1 MGTCCS
7 KLQVDFMILRK
18 ACCWF
23 VNDGRDVFAEDDEV
37 SPYVSSQT
45 IFLFHSSYKQSWVY
59 NGEFCSPDF
68 DFELV
73 VQWHQL
79 IVTPVQKS
87 LFLWHETLHK
97 RWGTR
102 KPQGVLLC
110 EAFKSLLVWRRD
122 SVCYSICTHSTAL
135 SGEDIHC
142 SEDILCICFTWFW
155 TTSVME
161 SPCWFWSYVSN
172 MTQESLWFMIAILKV
187 KVNEM
192 RWNEIR

>member
-1 MGTCCS
+1 MPCT
-7 KLQVDFMILRK
+7 
-18 ACCWF
+18 
-23 VNDGRDVFAEDDEV
+23 

-45 IFLFHSSYKQSWVY
+45 FFLFHSSYKQSWVCKR
-59 NGEFCSPDF
+59 EFCSPDF

-73 VQWHQL
+73 AQWHQL

-102 KPQGVLLC
+102 KPQDVLLC

-122 SVCYSICTHSTAL
+122 SVCYSICTHITVL

-142 SEDILCICFTWFW
+142 RQFWGHSLYLFHLILDYIC
-155 TTSVME
+155 
-161 SPCWFWSYVSN
+161 YGI
-172 MTQESLWFMIAILKV
+172 SLLILKLREQYDTRELV
-187 KVNEM
+187 VHDCYFQSWVNEM